1 MHVSLLCCSHNV
13 PLQPTQALTY
23 KFLQALR
30 SMTTV
35 DDWAPMVDTTGLPED
50 VLAQGRDQGE
60 EAQVS
65 EGQEGAQAPAV
76 DDV

>member
-1 MHVSLLCCSHNV
+1 
-13 PLQPTQALTY
+13 
-23 KFLQALR
+23 
-30 SMTTV
+30 MTTV

-60 EAQVS
+60 EAQGS
-65 EGQEGAQAPAV
+65 EGQEEAQAPAV